1 MSRNSS
7 EEVIILR
14 VKPVGEIHASVR
26 MLGRSSG
33 LLDAMAYG
41 ARSRRGSLRGR
52 VVPFAS
58 GRCYLYTDPTKG
70 SSKIVDLAVETYY
83 PELRENIR
91 KFYIATLWAEIVLA
105 SYAAGSEGEQVWNLL
120 SPSLDLLASGEES
133 GTDRINFQFLWHFI
147 ELLGTRPELPRAL
160 AGHYRYLSSEH
171 RFSSVGSLEE
181 AGEGDELLSAGSLA
195 YLRGMEGRSLEE
207 AAALRPTREQTRE
220 LKSFLFRLVQES
232 SGRELR
238 TIRSGRDIL

>member
-41 ARSRRGSLRGR
+41 ARSRKGSLRGR

-105 SYAAGSEGEQVWNLL
+105 SYAAGSEG
-120 SPSLDLLASGEES
+120 
-133 GTDRINFQFLWHFI
+133 
-147 ELLGTRPELPRAL
+147 
-160 AGHYRYLSSEH
+160 
-171 RFSSVGSLEE
+171 
-181 AGEGDELLSAGSLA
+181 
-195 YLRGMEGRSLEE
+195 
-207 AAALRPTREQTRE
+207 
-220 LKSFLFRLVQES
+220 
-232 SGRELR
+232 
-238 TIRSGRDIL
+238 